1 MPKYRF
7 KAKNIENKTMRGILV
22 AKDVDD
28 LREIISHQNYYLIFH
43 RKVAES
49 SQLFAFL
56 EKIKPDD
63 LTAFCR
69 QFAVMVG
76 AGIELIDAIASLR
89 DNTKIPKLKKIL
101 TDVHRNMLEGN
112 MLSTSLSKYPKTF
125 PSFFTNM
132 LYIGEISGGMDF
144 ILNRLADFYENDAKV
159 KKKIKT
165 SMTYPKML
173 MFLSILVVIALSVFV
188 MPMFSELF
196 ASFNA
201 ELPPLTVIINNI
213 TSFIRINI
221 GILILGGM
229 ALYVLL
235 ILFGR
240 TKKGRWLFDTIK
252 LKAPIIKHVTVS
264 SVTSRFARGF
274 GVLVES
280 GMQIVDAMEIIGRLL
295 GNVVVEHRF
304 KITISEIK
312 RGQPIAKSLQTID
325 IFPRMLIEMIT
336 IGEESGAIDTVLN
349 KTAGYFDDQLTNS
362 IQKMTAMIE
371 PLFIIMVAGIVVVI
385 LLSVFLPMMGL
396 MDAIEGSVG

>member
-1 MPKYRF
+1 MPKYRY

-112 MLSTSLSKYPKTF
+112 MLSTSLAKYPKTF

-229 ALYVLL
+229 AVYVLL

-252 LKAPIIKHVTVS
+252 LNAPIIKHVTVS
-264 SVTSRFARGF
+264 SITSRFARGF

-295 GNVVVEHRF
+295 GNVVVEQKF

-349 KTAGYFDDQLTNS
+349 KTAGYFDEQLTNS